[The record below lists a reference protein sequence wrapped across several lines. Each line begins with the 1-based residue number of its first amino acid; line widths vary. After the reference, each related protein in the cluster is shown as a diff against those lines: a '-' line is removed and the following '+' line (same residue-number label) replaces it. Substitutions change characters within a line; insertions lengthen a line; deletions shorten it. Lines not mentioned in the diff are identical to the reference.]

1 MHQPGETRRRYRERH
16 RDVPAQH
23 RPIGAGS
30 ADVAQDRRVKLDVAK
45 GLSRTVQRNLIL
57 GRAVGV
63 IESRLRCPSPGK
75 APEIVDGLRIVEPAL
90 DTVEPGLA
98 DADQRREVA
107 RLRYLSFDHCVTVGL
122 MQSAGDRFNLQRFVD
137 AQERAY
143 PTVLDELRAGR
154 KRSHW
159 IWFVFPQ
166 IAGLGSSATAAR
178 YAISSLDEACAFLRH
193 DVLGPRLHECT
204 RLVNAVPDRSI
215 GEIFG
220 SPDDMKVRSS
230 MTLFAHATEDNSD
243 FVELLAR
250 YYDGNED
257 PLTLQRLT

>member
-1 MHQPGETRRRYRERH
+1 
-16 RDVPAQH
+16 
-23 RPIGAGS
+23 
-30 ADVAQDRRVKLDVAK
+30 
-45 GLSRTVQRNLIL
+45 
-57 GRAVGV
+57 
-63 IESRLRCPSPGK
+63 
-75 APEIVDGLRIVEPAL
+75 
-90 DTVEPGLA
+90 
-98 DADQRREVA
+98 
-107 RLRYLSFDHCVTVGL
+107 
-122 MQSAGDRFNLQRFVD
+122 MQSASDRFNLQRFVD
-137 AQERAY
+137 AQERVYA
-143 PTVLDELRAGR
+143 TVLDELRASR

-178 YAISSLDEACAFLRH
+178 YAISSIHEARAYLGH

-250 YYDGNED
+250 YYDGTED
-257 PLTLQRLT
+257 PLTLRRLT

>member
-1 MHQPGETRRRYRERH
+1 ME
-16 RDVPAQH
+16 
-23 RPIGAGS
+23 S
-30 ADVAQDRRVKLDVAK
+30 ASD
-45 GLSRTVQRNLIL
+45 
-57 GRAVGV
+57 
-63 IESRLRCPSPGK
+63 P
-75 APEIVDGLRIVEPAL
+75 
-90 DTVEPGLA
+90 
-98 DADQRREVA
+98 
-107 RLRYLSFDHCVTVGL
+107 FD
-122 MQSAGDRFNLQRFVD
+122 LQRFVE
-137 AQERAY
+137 AQARVYAV
-143 PTVLDELRAGR
+143 VLDELRAGR

-178 YAISSLDEACAFLRH
+178 YAVSSLDEARAYLRH
-193 DVLGPRLHECT
+193 DVLGPRLHECA

-230 MTLFAHATEDNSD
+230 MTLFARATEDNID
-243 FVELLAR
+243 FVELLDR